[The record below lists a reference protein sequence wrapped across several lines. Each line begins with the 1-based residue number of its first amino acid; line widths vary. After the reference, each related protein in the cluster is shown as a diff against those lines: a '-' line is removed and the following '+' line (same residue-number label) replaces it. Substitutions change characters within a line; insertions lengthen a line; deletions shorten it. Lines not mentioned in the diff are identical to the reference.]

1 MALLY
6 AWDMKR
12 ILSSPG
18 PILVLVCLAWC
29 IAMIVFGLYSIDS
42 HHADTRSLISVT
54 EASAPATIDL
64 DDLTVGGTRVSYAPP
79 SDERVTA
86 GTIPAFTHKQG
97 NLVVKLADGNTYAV
111 LENPLWAGKKDG
123 DPCEVHVSMDRNGT
137 VTNVSNAFC
146 GSEYAGKYTLH
157 ASAVVTATVPCP
169 VGTYMA
175 GIREDGNPA
184 KCLPFVLSDMTTE
197 TEGHGVFLGPPS
209 SSNMV
214 ARSQTKKGKS
224 SDVVIIGT
232 PPGGKPYFSEA
243 GVGTGTSAW
252 AGSDNEAFL
261 IGRFIGVQCTVAGSR
276 AMIRNEPWAIEN
288 PWDHIP
294 ICKLSERPADA
305 IRWYRA
311 NGKDENR

>member
-1 MALLY
+1 
-6 AWDMKR
+6 MKKF
-12 ILSSPG
+12 INAIG
-18 PILVLVCLAWC
+18 PIAFTLWFAGCLGL
-29 IAMIVFGLYSIDS
+29 IVFGFFSIGS
-42 HHADTRSLISVT
+42 HHADTRSLVSVT

-64 DDLTVGGTRVSYAPP
+64 DDLTVGGTRVSYLPP
-79 SDERVTA
+79 SDEPVTV
-86 GTIPAFTHKQG
+86 GSTPAFTHKRG

-111 LENPLWAGKKDG
+111 LENPAWAGKKDG

-157 ASAVVTATVPCP
+157 ASVVVTSTVPCP
-169 VGTYMA
+169 AGTYMA
-175 GIREDGNPA
+175 AIRENGNPA

-243 GVGTGTSAW
+243 GVGTGASAW

-261 IGRFIGVQCTVAGSR
+261 IGRFTGVKCALAVAQSMVDKTEAQDDPAR
-276 AMIRNEPWAIEN
+276 Y
-288 PWDHIP
+288 IP
-294 ICKLSERPADA
+294 ICNLSQRPADA